1 MIELRRLHSDR
12 AIDYN
17 HSRVRLVKEL
27 TVRYPQRIYR
37 SIFTCLCLAVFL
49 LTGCLPAD
57 LASGEAPA
65 PLLAQA
71 TPTEGPAPTLEPTR
85 PVYSPG
91 ELVDYTA
98 QTGDTL
104 PVLAAHF
111 NTSVREIRLANTFIP
126 LDATTMPPG
135 MPMKIP
141 IYYQPLWGS
150 AYQIIHDSLYINGP
164 AQSGFDSTAFVNEQP
179 GWLKNYR
186 EYASG
191 QDRSGAQIVD
201 FVALNHSVS
210 PRLLLALLDYELGAL
225 TNPATPAGL
234 DGFPLGEV
242 DLSTNGLYRQLNWAA
257 NALNNGYYGWRSGEL
272 TSLDLPSSR
281 MERPDPWQNAATV
294 ALQYYFTLHHS
305 EDEYRRAIGPEGFAA
320 TYAALF
326 GDPWA
331 VEAHIPGS
339 LRQPDLRLPFK
350 PGLPWAYTGGPHSAW
365 GTDEPLAAIDFA
377 PPSEEGGCVDT
388 EEYATAVAD
397 GIITRTGPG
406 IIVLDLDGD
415 SDEHTGWTIFYL
427 HIAGEDRA
435 PKGRKVQ
442 AGDLLGHPSCEGG
455 LATGT
460 HVHMARKYNGE
471 WVLAD
476 GALAFNLEGWVVK
489 NGVVAYQGYLVR
501 NGITKIACVCS
512 DQFSQIQA
520 EAR

>member
-1 MIELRRLHSDR
+1 M
-12 AIDYN
+12 
-17 HSRVRLVKEL
+17 KEL
-27 TVRYPQRIYR
+27 TVRHPQRIYHL
-37 SIFTCLCLAVFL
+37 IFTCLCLAVFL
-49 LTGCLPAD
+49 LTGCLPTD

-65 PLLAQA
+65 PFTAQP
-71 TPTEGPAPTLEPTR
+71 TPTAGPTPTIEPTR

-91 ELVDYTA
+91 ELVDYIA

-104 PVLAAHF
+104 PVLAEHF
-111 NTSVREIRLANTFIP
+111 NTTVREIRQANTFIP

-164 AQSGFDSTAFVNEQP
+164 AQRGFDSTTFVNQQP
-179 GWLKNYR
+179 GWLKNFS

-191 QDRSGAQIVD
+191 QDRTGAQIVD
-201 FVALNHSVS
+201 LIALNHSVS
-210 PRLLLALLDYELGAL
+210 PRLLLALLEYELGAL
-225 TNPATPAGL
+225 TDPAMPAGL

-257 NALNNGYYGWRSGEL
+257 NALNNGYYGWRSGGL
-272 TSLDLPSSR
+272 TALNLPGDLL
-281 MERPDPWQNAATV
+281 ERPDPWQNAATV
-294 ALQYYFTLHHS
+294 ALQHYFTLHHA
-305 EDEYRRAIGPEGFAA
+305 EEEYRRAIGPEGFAA

-339 LRQPDLRLPFK
+339 LRQPDLRLPFL

-365 GTDEPLAAIDFA
+365 GTGEPFAAIDFA
-377 PPSEEGGCVDT
+377 PPSEESGCVLT
-388 EEYATAVAD
+388 EEYTTAVAD
-397 GIITRTGPG
+397 GIVARTGPG
-406 IIVLDLDGD
+406 ILVLDLDGD

-460 HVHMARKYNGE
+460 HIHIARKYNGE

-476 GALAFNLEGWVVK
+476 STLAFNMEGWVVR
-489 NGVVAYQGYLVR
+489 NGPVAYQGFLVR
-501 NGITKIACVCS
+501 NGRQIIANTS
-512 DQFSQIQA
+512 SEQSSQIQA